1 MTQPARPRARV
12 RLDTSIRAAAL
23 TVAALLALAGCA
35 GPDPNTLPSSPDAP
49 ASASPTPDAD
59 SGIDPGD
66 GDTDD
71 VVALPGCDEIYS
83 PELTAE
89 LTDEGRESLG
99 DTAAAGAGGWGS
111 GDSVIVALLQGAME
125 RVSCS
130 WILPFSESGSTTTII
145 RIDDATADFVAEH
158 LTDTAGF
165 TGSSALGGQLYTLVV
180 DGDFPYSE
188 AHLIVDGLLVATEA
202 FGGDAEPL
210 TLDAG
215 AQLSAP

>member
-12 RLDTSIRAAAL
+12 RRAPSIRIAAL
-23 TVAALLALAGCA
+23 TAAALLAIAGCA
-35 GPDPNTLPSSPDAP
+35 GPDPNAPPSSPDAP

-59 SGIDPGD
+59 AGTDPGD

-71 VVALPGCDEIYS
+71 IVVLPTCDDIYS
-83 PELTAE
+83 PDLVAE

-111 GDSVIVALLQGAME
+111 GDAVLVALLQGAME

-145 RIDDATADFVAEH
+145 RIDDATAEFVAEH

-165 TGSSALGGQLYTLVV
+165 TETSALGGQLYTLEV

-215 AQLSAP
+215 TQLSAP